1 MVLPIDDE
9 IAMRAILDGQPVV
22 FEPGVI
28 NILVAALEES
38 WATLQTSGIQ
48 LDGDLANARELL
60 ALRIIETAKNGE
72 RDPSRLVR
80 DAVDYFVNEI
90 LTSGIH

>member
-38 WATLQTSGIQ
+38 WATVQTSGIR
-48 LDGDLANARELL
+48 LDGDLANAKELL
-60 ALRIIETAKNGE
+60 ALRIIETAKMASVIRCVWLE
-72 RDPSRLVR
+72 MLST
-80 DAVDYFVNEI
+80 
-90 LTSGIH
+90 TS

>member
-1 MVLPIDDE
+1 ME
-9 IAMRAILDGQPVV
+9 SAMRTIIDGQPVV
-22 FEPGVI
+22 FEPDVI

-38 WATLQTSGIQ
+38 WATVQISGVQ

-72 RDPSRLVR
+72 RVPSRLVG
-80 DAVDYFVNEI
+80 DAVGYIVNKV
-90 LTSGIH
+90 LFSGIR